1 MELAPSQTASSLLLS
16 ARPPHRF
23 SSTCAAIDQ
32 LLTPAH
38 PPQGPMRADKAEEAG
53 LGEGAVLELLGPPG
67 VGKTRTA
74 LGFMLAERFQE
85 DGGEVLVVGARSYR
99 HLVARGADEPALQT
113 LKDLS
118 VLRCSRRRPRS
129 TPRITDVSNCAT
141 PARILADR
149 LPFADEPD
157 IVRNIL
163 SGIRYRRIDSAWMLF
178 AFFNSLETWLAA
190 HPKVKLIVID
200 SLSAHFRQTI
210 DSPTRIYI
218 ADTIRNVLSTV
229 CSANRVSV
237 IITNQMS
244 LKLFG
249 PDNRPTNWSRDAE
262 ALLVP
267 TISDQCLPFDVD
279 VSRVLLYY
287 SEEGERLAHLV
298 SAPMLTQ
305 ARSAAFT
312 MDLLGPCDYPEPSDE
327 MIADP
332 PS

>member
-1 MELAPSQTASSLLLS
+1 MEITPSKTASSLLLS
-16 ARPPHRF
+16 SQPRHRF

-32 LLTPAH
+32 LLTPIH
-38 PPQGPMRADKAEEAG
+38 PPQELVRVDKPEKAG

-74 LGFMLAERFQE
+74 MGFVLAERFR
-85 DGGEVLVVGARSYR
+85 DRGGHVLVVDAEGS
-99 HLVARGADEPALQT
+99 LSSAL
-113 LKDLS
+113 LKETTE
-118 VLRCSRRRPRS
+118 VH
-129 TPRITDVSNCAT
+129 A
-141 PARILADR
+141 AHHGY
-149 LPFADEPD
+149 EPD
-157 IVRNIL
+157 IVRDIL
-163 SGIRYRRIDSAWMLF
+163 AGIRYRRIDSAWMLF
-178 AFFNSLETWLAA
+178 AFFNSLETWLAV

-210 DSPTRIYI
+210 DSPTRIYM
-218 ADTIRNVLSTV
+218 ADTIRNVLSTI

-249 PDNRPTNWSRDAE
+249 PDNRPTNWSRNAE
-262 ALLVP
+262 ALLVS

-279 VSRVLLYY
+279 ISRILLYY

-305 ARSAAFT
+305 ARDAAFT
-312 MDLLGPCDYPEPSDE
+312 MDLLGPCDYPEPLDE
-327 MIADP
+327 MLDDSP
-332 PS
+332 T